1 MLLSPIGLAAVTE
14 LSVRSVVG
22 VMMGAWW
29 PGTAYSEVLAAL
41 LGKLSAVAPSMGGP
55 DGGPIVIADA
65 LAKCDALFVYSAK
78 IGIGAGLVILLLTP
92 LLKRGMHGE
101 IGRASWWERVCQYV

>member
-29 PGTAYSEVLAAL
+29 LGTAYSEVLAAL

-65 LAKCDALFVYSAK
+65 LAKYDALFVYSAK
-78 IGIGAGLVILLLTP
+78 IGIG
-92 LLKRGMHGE
+92 RSE
-101 IGRASWWERVCQYV
+101 ERSVGKECFSTCKSRWAPEQ